1 VTPQPNSAAAARA
14 DGARPLNAGL
24 SFQVRAT
31 RVNYGRSMTL
41 CATGALVGLIL
52 AGVSLFNARG
62 TQTNTVPPEDVALVS
77 GQPLLRSDYVTQ
89 LEGET
94 GAPYEQ
100 STHAQQLHVV
110 DEMVREELLVQ
121 RALELGFGE
130 TDQQVRNALVNSV
143 TQQILGQVTTS
154 EPTEQTLQ
162 RYYEDNRSHYV
173 SEGMMTVRHLM
184 LPPEAAATAAALQRV
199 TDAVRDLRAA
209 TSVEA
214 VMSRYGLKEPRNDSD
229 EFHFAARIHL
239 GDAVFA
245 RAVVM
250 TDNTVSDPIPLPD
263 GIHLI
268 KMIHNVAPVP
278 LSYERSRSQV
288 LGDYKSAQQTRLMQG
303 TLKFLHERGKILVS
317 AEYQRDYP
325 E

>member
-1 VTPQPNSAAAARA
+1 VTPQSNSVATAGADSARLP
-14 DGARPLNAGL
+14 DAGL
-24 SFQVRAT
+24 SFQVQAS
-31 RVNYGRSMTL
+31 RVSYRRSMTL
-41 CATGALVGLIL
+41 CATGALIGLIL

-77 GQPLLRSDYVTQ
+77 GQPLLRSDFVTQ
-89 LEGET
+89 LESET
-94 GAPYEQ
+94 GATYEQ
-100 STHAQQLHVV
+100 STHAQQLHVL

-130 TDQQVRNALVNSV
+130 TDQQARNALVNSV
-143 TQQILGQVTTS
+143 MQQILGQVTTS
-154 EPTEQTLQ
+154 EPTEQALQ
-162 RYYEDNRSHYV
+162 KYYEDNRSHYV

-199 TDAVRDLRAA
+199 TDAVRDLRAG
-209 TSVEA
+209 TPVEA
-214 VMSRYGLKEPRNDSD
+214 VMSRYGLEEPRNDSD

-245 RAVVM
+245 KAVVM
-250 TDNTVSDPIPLPD
+250 TNNTVSDPILLAD

-268 KMIHNVAPVP
+268 KMLHNVASVP

-288 LGDYKSAQQTRLMQG
+288 LSDYKSAQQTRLMQG
-303 TLKFLHERGKILVS
+303 TLEFLHGRAKILVS
-317 AEYQRDYP
+317 AEYR